1 MHGVSGHMTTAHL
14 QSMEAGGKTR
24 LNAQGNLLVPSNTSM
39 EVGGKKF
46 LGAVKLEQNL
56 PTFRDQ
62 LVGALTKFAEKIN
75 VNAKSLIGVHLRRFL
90 SDTEAKP
97 ASQANAARVALD
109 FQNLQAKTS
118 RGLDASG
125 NKLLSLKDKF
135 KGAAEGSMGA
145 RPNMPTRQALMSG
158 AAGVWQAGGQQQVK
172 DGIAKAGSDWALN
185 RTGPDDTVFI

>member
-24 LNAQGNLLVPSNTSM
+24 LNAEGNLLVPSKTSK
-39 EVGGKKF
+39 EVGGQKF

-56 PTFRDQ
+56 PSFRDQ

-90 SDTEAKP
+90 SDSEARP

-109 FQNLQAKTS
+109 FQNLQAKS
-118 RGLDASG
+118 SQGLDASG
-125 NKLLSLKDKF
+125 KQLLSLKEKF

-145 RPNMPTRQALMSG
+145 RPNMPTRQVLMAG

-172 DGIAKAGSDWALN
+172 DGIAKTGSEWALD
-185 RTGPDDTVFI
+185 RTGPDDTVSI